1 MRIFLLMLSLFV
13 VLGCSSETQT
23 AVTSTDSDSDSVQQS
38 QTPATVAADPAPADP
53 AAVDPAPVD
62 PAPADP
68 AAADPGVPAQVGVWK
83 PVTGELGG
91 TKLPDTVAQ
100 SITLTLTAATY
111 ESTIGGADGQTLRD
125 IGTYKLDEQANPK
138 RITITS
144 SEGPNKGKTQLAI
157 FEMTDDG
164 LLRIC
169 YDLTGNEFP
178 KEFKSE
184 PGTQLFLVNY
194 GRQQEPPAKETT
206 PK

>member
-38 QTPATVAADPAPADP
+38 QTPATVAA
-53 AAVDPAPVD
+53 D

>member
-13 VLGCSSETQT
+13 LLGCSSETQT

-38 QTPATVAADPAPADP
+38 QTPATVAADPAPT
-53 AAVDPAPVD
+53 
-62 PAPADP
+62 DP
-68 AAADPGVPAQVGVWK
+68 AAADPGVPAQVGVWN

-91 TKLPDTVAQ
+91 TKLPDAVAQ
-100 SITLTLTAATY
+100 SMTLTLTAETY
-111 ESTIGGADGQTLRD
+111 ETTIEGADGQTLRD
-125 IGTYKLDEQANPK
+125 IGSYKLDEQANPK

-144 SEGPNKGKTQLAI
+144 TEGPNKGKTQLAI

-164 LLRIC
+164 LMRIC

-184 PGTQLFLVNY
+184 PGTQLFLVDY

>member
-53 AAVDPAPVD
+53 AA
-62 PAPADP
+62 ADP

>member
-38 QTPATVAADPAPADP
+38 QTPATVAADPAP
-53 AAVDPAPVD
+53 VD

-91 TKLPDTVAQ
+91 TKLPDAVAQ